1 MMNVILLVMR
11 CCQSGDVAFKN
22 CDDYRV
28 VLEHLRDLTQLR
40 CILPH
45 FVSTTQQK
53 LMATL
58 KHLTSL
64 VTSSGSLLHFTDW
77 FM

>member
-45 FVSTTQQK
+45 FVSTTQHK
-53 LMATL
+53 ADGYTEALD
-58 KHLTSL
+58 KSGYFKWFSL
-64 VTSSGSLLHFTDW
+64 AFH
-77 FM
+77 